1 MPVKIKQNI
10 NININTKS
18 KNQKKK
24 KPTKRNGKKHPKGTR
39 LNPNQMVSYYPN
51 NVYDPN
57 ARTYQTMGPSGGGS
71 IILNKPEYSMIPYGF
86 ANPNNDIQSTNMT
99 NAINKKFLEYDNKF
113 NEHHTNLNDIG
124 SKLLDHDNTFYNFGR
139 EADDIITDTNNQ
151 FKKFN
156 KKLSEMGNRLQLYNT
171 DTVSDD
177 DNKVDYSTYNDYKHD
192 KLFLDNSPLIL
203 NDYQRQNVSMYHKA
217 DDNQPNQNVY
227 DTSIDDDQFMRSI
240 SSPTNNQQDNSFV
253 DSNDEILTKPGFDLP
268 QHDSK
273 LPASPQQQV
282 EVETVEDEDEDE
294 SIKPTQSPKPKPA
307 TKQTLKELNISQMNI
322 RQLEYVY
329 NQNNFAFDKKKT
341 KYELADYLRT
351 ALPYGK
357 RKIEVPE
364 YK

>member
-10 NININTKS
+10 NININTK
-18 KNQKKK
+18 KQKKK

-39 LNPNQMVSYYPN
+39 LNPNQMVSYNPN

-57 ARTYQTMGPSGGGS
+57 TRTYQTMGPSGGGS
-71 IILNKPEYSMIPYGF
+71 IILNKPDYSMIPYGF
-86 ANPNNDIQSTNMT
+86 VNPNNDIQSTNMT
-99 NAINKKFLEYDNKF
+99 SAINKKRLEYDDKLK
-113 NEHHTNLNDIG
+113 EHD
-124 SKLLDHDNTFYNFGR
+124 DTFRNFGL
-139 EADDIITDTNNQ
+139 EADDIITDTNNK

-171 DTVSDD
+171 DTLSDD
-177 DNKVDYSTYNDYKHD
+177 DNKVDYSTYNDYKDD
-192 KLFLDNSPLIL
+192 KLFLDDSPLIL
-203 NDYQRQNVSMYHKA
+203 NDYQKSNVSMYHKA
-217 DDNQPNQNVY
+217 DDNKPNQNIY

-240 SSPTNNQQDNSFV
+240 NSPMNKQQDKSFV
-253 DSNDEILTKPGFDLP
+253 DSNDESLTKPGFDLP
-268 QHDSK
+268 QFHLDSK

-282 EVETVEDEDEDE
+282 EVETVDEDDYE
-294 SIKPTQSPKPKPA
+294 SIKPTLPQKPKPKPPKG
-307 TKQTLKELNISQMNI
+307 TGLKQTLKELNISQMNI

-341 KYELADYLRT
+341 KYDLADYLRT

-357 RKIEVPE
+357 RKIKVPE